1 MKKLPKVY
9 KNNIKNIHNNKKIF
23 DSLNEVSN
31 ISKNIVNEIDKID
44 IKDKIKKLI
53 KDKNY
58 IFNTKVTLVFKDKE
72 EVCNIAGVVNNNI
85 ITMDNQI
92 IKIKDLIDIKY

>member
-31 ISKNIVNEIDKID
+31 IDNIVNEVDKINV
-44 IKDKIKKLI
+44 KDKIKKLI

-58 IFNTKVTLVFKDKE
+58 IFNTKVTLVFKDRE

-92 IKIKDLIDIKY
+92 IKIKDLSDIKY